1 MKNNILVTGVVVI
14 LVGALGFFGG
24 MKYQQ
29 SKGAGNSG
37 RQLAGGRPG
46 GQNGQGRTGGNGRP
60 VIGEILNQ
68 DDKSITVKL
77 NDGSSKIVLLTD
89 KTAINKA
96 TEATKTD
103 LVTGAR
109 VLASGTDNADGSMT
123 AVNIQ
128 LNPTFGGGTN
138 ARMGNTTQ
146 KSSDAKEVVVMGSNY
161 AFSPNKI
168 MIKKGEKT
176 RIVFKNSD
184 GTHDFRIDE
193 LNIAIPTIGSG
204 AEDFVEFTPDKT
216 GSFEYYC
223 SIGNHRAMG
232 MKGTLVVE

>member
-1 MKNNILVTGVVVI
+1 MKNSILATGVIVV
-14 LVGALGFFGG
+14 LVGALTFFGG

-29 SKGAGNSG
+29 GKGAAGNSERQFAPG
-37 RQLAGGRPG
+37 RTA
-46 GQNGQGRTGGNGRP
+46 GQNGQGRTGGGRP

-77 NDGSSKIVLLTD
+77 ADGSSKIVLFTD

-123 AVNIQ
+123 AINIQ
-128 LNPTFGGGTN
+128 LNPTFGGTN
-138 ARMGNTTQ
+138 AQMGNTTQ
-146 KSSDAKEVVVMGSNY
+146 KSSDAKEVVVAGSNY
-161 AFSPNKI
+161 AYSPNKI
-168 MIKKGEKT
+168 TIKKGEKT

-193 LNIAIPTIGSG
+193 LNVATATIKSG
-204 AEDFVEFTPDKT
+204 EEDFIEFTPDKT

>member
-1 MKNNILVTGVVVI
+1 MKNNIIVTGVIVI

-29 SKGAGNSG
+29 SKGSGNSG
-37 RQLAGGRPG
+37 RQFAGGRPG
-46 GQNGQGRTGGNGRP
+46 GLNSQGRTGGNGRP
-60 VIGEILNQ
+60 VIGEIISQ

-77 NDGSSKIVLLTD
+77 ADGSSKIVLLTD

-109 VLASGTDNADGSMT
+109 VLASGTDNTDGSMT

-128 LNPTFGGGTN
+128 LNPTFGGTN
-138 ARMGNTTQ
+138 ARMGNQAQ
-146 KSSDAKEVVVMGSNY
+146 KSSDAKEIVVVGSNY
-161 AFSPNKI
+161 TFSPNKI
-168 MIKKGEKT
+168 TIKKGEKT

-216 GSFEYYC
+216 GSFEFYC

-232 MKGTLVVE
+232 MKGTIVVE